1 MLTHIC
7 LCIMFIAVIYINAIP
22 MPSIDPETENNKLSD
37 APMLEQFDAGSHYYF
52 TDPQYD
58 DDETH
63 HQKRQLKRKWPV
75 FQRGAHSPYTI
86 AFPALIRSRRWIERE
101 Q

>member
-1 MLTHIC
+1 
-7 LCIMFIAVIYINAIP
+7 MFIAVIYINAIP
-22 MPSIDPETENNKLSD
+22 MPSIDLETENNKLSD
-37 APMLEQFDAGSHYYF
+37 ALMVEKFGAVSHYYL

-58 DDETH
+58 ADNINDDETH
-63 HQKRQLKRKWPV
+63 HQKRQLKRKWAAI
-75 FQRGAHSPYTI
+75 QRGPHSPYKI